1 MVRTGLPRL
10 PFLPFLTRV
19 FTLVSTRVLI
29 SEDTTPAQV
38 LWEDFPTLMQ
48 RLDTLA
54 LHFYSIT
61 DQSLS
66 RAEIR
71 SQRLLTCSFLC

>member
-1 MVRTGLPRL
+1 MVHTGLPRL

-19 FTLVSTRVLI
+19 FLLI

>member
-1 MVRTGLPRL
+1 MVHTGLPRL

-48 RLDTLA
+48 RLDT
-54 LHFYSIT
+54 
-61 DQSLS
+61 SLCTSTAS
-66 RAEIR
+66 RTNL
-71 SQRLLTCSFLC
+71 SPGQRLDHSGC